1 MSKYI
6 VTAFENKSN
15 RPGEERQVA
24 IDLKQI
30 TDMNP
35 MIGACEREGVDG
47 VVILVSGKKDTKY
60 AYFVILDTFVEFIAW
75 DMGLDFD

>member
-6 VTAFENKSN
+6 VTAFENNSK

-30 TDMNP
+30 TSLDP
-35 MIGACEREGVDG
+35 MIGGCERKGVDG
-47 VVILVSGKKDTKY
+47 VIILVSGKKDTTY
-60 AYFVILDTFVEFIAW
+60 AYFVILDTFVEFLAW
-75 DMGLDFD
+75 DMGFNFD

>member
-6 VTAFENKSN
+6 VTAFENKSD

-30 TDMNP
+30 TGLDP
-35 MIGACEREGVDG
+35 MIGACERNGVDG
-47 VVILVSGKKDTKY
+47 VVFLVSGKKDTKY
-60 AYFVILDTFVEFIAW
+60 AYFVILDTFVEFLAW